1 MTEDRPKR
9 SLLSIVNPKRRSI
22 SRELTVLLIITIV
35 VASAI
40 AMSITYFN
48 ASRWAEAQ
56 LENKASEYTV
66 SLTDILEFP
75 LWNLDKESIEDIG
88 RSYAQNEFVQGLR
101 IIGSWD
107 IVYFQMEKEGEVP
120 LVRKTSDISHEGKPV
135 GNVELSLTSG
145 YYEEINRQLLLSSG
159 LTTIVTLVSLII
171 MTGFLLRRFLRRPL
185 KDLGEIVN
193 SYASGKYDSSGHRMS
208 FIEFQPFVTVLSEMG
223 DKIKSQ
229 MTELRKHQ
237 EHLEELVEERTEHL
251 EKKSQELSELNVS
264 LQEANRH
271 KTEFLANMSHELRT
285 PLNSIIGYTKL
296 ILDGMEGEI
305 NEEQCKDLEIVH
317 SSSRHLLQL
326 INDLLDISKLE
337 AGRVELQW
345 QEFSVSDLRDEA
357 VSPVQRLAEEK
368 GLTLVYDVGAGID
381 KLYADKVRVRQV
393 LLNILGNAVKF
404 TNEGSV
410 NLVVSESDTDFIFSV
425 TDTGMGI
432 GKEDL
437 ETIFDSFH
445 RVDLAKSA
453 EYEGTGLGL
462 TISRHF
468 VEMHGGSMWAE
479 SELGKGSTFS
489 FTLPKKDAARRV

>member
-1 MTEDRPKR
+1 
-9 SLLSIVNPKRRSI
+9 
-22 SRELTVLLIITIV
+22 
-35 VASAI
+35 
-40 AMSITYFN
+40 
-48 ASRWAEAQ
+48 
-56 LENKASEYTV
+56 
-66 SLTDILEFP
+66 
-75 LWNLDKESIEDIG
+75 
-88 RSYAQNEFVQGLR
+88 
-101 IIGSWD
+101 
-107 IVYFQMEKEGEVP
+107 
-120 LVRKTSDISHEGKPV
+120 
-135 GNVELSLTSG
+135 
-145 YYEEINRQLLLSSG
+145 
-159 LTTIVTLVSLII
+159 
-171 MTGFLLRRFLRRPL
+171 
-185 KDLGEIVN
+185 
-193 SYASGKYDSSGHRMS
+193 
-208 FIEFQPFVTVLSEMG
+208 
-223 DKIKSQ
+223 
-229 MTELRKHQ
+229 
-237 EHLEELVEERTEHL
+237 
-251 EKKSQELSELNVS
+251 
-264 LQEANRH
+264 
-271 KTEFLANMSHELRT
+271 
-285 PLNSIIGYTKL
+285 
-296 ILDGMEGEI
+296 
-305 NEEQCKDLEIVH
+305 
-317 SSSRHLLQL
+317 LLQL

-337 AGRVELQW
+337 AGRVVLQW
-345 QEFSVSDLRDEA
+345 QEFSVSDLRDET

-489 FTLPKKDAARRV
+489 FTLPKKDASRRV